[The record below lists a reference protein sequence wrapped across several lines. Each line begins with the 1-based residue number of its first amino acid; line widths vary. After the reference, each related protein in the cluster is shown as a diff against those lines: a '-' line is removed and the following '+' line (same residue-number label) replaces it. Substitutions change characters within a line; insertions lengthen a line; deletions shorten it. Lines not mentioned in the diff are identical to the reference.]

1 MKKAGIQKGFTLVEL
16 MIVMALITILSSF
29 AVPAWQH
36 YTVNTRLKTATRE
49 IMADIMQTRQRAI
62 AENIDTY
69 QLTFN
74 WSGNT
79 YSLRRADTGVTL
91 WTKNLTSFGKE
102 NVLWWAYF
110 QDGTSVLK
118 FQRRGTMTQG
128 NIWVRNQYYSYS
140 YITVQMIGRPYVYF
154 YMQN

>member
-1 MKKAGIQKGFTLVEL
+1 
-16 MIVMALITILSSF
+16 
-29 AVPAWQH
+29 
-36 YTVNTRLKTATRE
+36 
-49 IMADIMQTRQRAI
+49 MADIMQTRQRAI
-62 AENIDTY
+62 AKNIDTY

-79 YSLRRADTGVTL
+79 YSLRRADTGVTV